1 MQPAVHGVA
10 EELYYSDG
18 NPINYAAG
26 GPFNNEYDTV
36 TLLPCCAAL
45 LYQPCLTITAATRK
59 ISEGRD
65 IKDNAKYDG

>member
-18 NPINYAAG
+18 DPISCAAG
-26 GPFNNEYDTV
+26 VPFNNDTV

-45 LYQPCLTITAATRK
+45 LYQPCLTIPAATRK